1 MASPPLG
8 RHEPLGYNVSPQP
21 QRDIPFDRMDA
32 NGDGVIDRSE
42 WREYLKTADDQPH
55 NNRPQVAPSY
65 VPPQSFSGT
74 NYSPQIAPKMG
85 VSPARLH
92 EVPEK

>member
-1 MASPPLG
+1 
-8 RHEPLGYNVSPQP
+8 
-21 QRDIPFDRMDA
+21 MDA